1 MMRKPFTAVVLVVG
15 MALGSVLTMALN
27 PVGAASALVGAT
39 STKGSHESILQQ
51 ALDTLVG
58 KGTLTQAQA
67 DALKNQVQSD
77 RAARVAKRP
86 HIGKKVFD
94 EVAGALKMTPKALRQ
109 ELAKGKSIAEV
120 ATEKGVNPAGLANQI
135 TAALEQRINA
145 RVAGKHLQQQW
156 ATAMEQHLPA
166 RVNAFLNHKWGRH
179 AQASN
184 GAAPKSNG
192 ATTTT
197 TH

>member
-1 MMRKPFTAVVLVVG
+1 MRKPFTAVVLVVG

-67 DALKNQVQSD
+67 DALKNQVQSN
-77 RAARVAKRP
+77 RSARMAKRP
-86 HIGKKVFD
+86 HIGKKVFA

-109 ELAKGKSIAEV
+109 ELAKGKSIADV
-120 ATEKGVNPAGLANQI
+120 AKEKGIDPAALANQI
-135 TAALEQRINA
+135 TAALEKRINA
-145 RVAGKHLQQQW
+145 RVSGHHLQQQW
-156 ATAMEQHLPA
+156 ATTMEQHLPA
-166 RVNAFLNHKWGRH
+166 RVNAFLNHKWGMH
-179 AQASN
+179 AHSSN
-184 GAAPKSNG
+184 GVTSKPDG

>member
-1 MMRKPFTAVVLVVG
+1 MMRKSFTAVVLVLG
-15 MALGSVLTMALN
+15 MALGSVLTMVLN

-39 STKGSHESILQQ
+39 STKGGHESVLQQ

-67 DALKNQVQSD
+67 DALKNEMQSD
-77 RAARVAKRP
+77 RSARMAKRP
-86 HIGKKVFD
+86 HIGKKVFV

-109 ELAKGKSIAEV
+109 ELAKGKSIAQV
-120 ATEKGVNPAGLANQI
+120 ATEKGVNPTALANQI
-135 TAALEQRINA
+135 TAALDKRINA
-145 RVAGKHLQQQW
+145 RVSGHHLQQQS
-156 ATAMEQHLPA
+156 ATTMEQHLPA
-166 RVNAFLNHKWGRH
+166 RVNAFLNHKWDRH
-179 AQASN
+179 AHSPN
-184 GAAPKSNG
+184 GATPKSNG